1 MAEESRVDEPVEQ
14 ASGVP
19 RRRVAAKGHVGVPFS
34 DPVSSLPKTAQ
45 KILAAARKLL
55 TERGYEAM
63 TLENVAAEAG
73 VNKASIRYNF
83 GNKAGLVT
91 AVLDA
96 YIHDECVRLVTSTKD
111 VPQQEIVDA
120 AVAGMRNMVVEA
132 DNFSGYFDILP
143 YAFREPELR
152 ERMLGLYR
160 WWYLQNLGWL
170 GLRDVPG
177 VEQNDTLVG
186 LGELVCAVI
195 DGLCIQAGLQ
205 PDSFDMGRAM
215 KVFGL
220 LLKSG
225 IGQVRDAAGVDGPA
239 PAGVDA
245 G

>member
-1 MAEESRVDEPVEQ
+1 MDDPLKRTMP
-14 ASGVP
+14 
-19 RRRVAAKGHVGVPFS
+19 KGRLEIPFQ

-55 TERGYEAM
+55 VERGYEAM

-91 AVLDA
+91 AVLDS
-96 YIHDECVRLVTSTKD
+96 YIHDECERLVATIKD
-111 VPQQEIVDA
+111 VPPDEVVDT
-120 AVAGMRNMVVEA
+120 AVAGMRNMLVEA

-143 YAFREPELR
+143 HAFREEELR
-152 ERMLGLYR
+152 ERMLGLYK
-160 WWYLQNLGWL
+160 WWYLQNLAWL

-177 VEQNDTLVG
+177 VEQNETLVG

-205 PDSFDMGRAM
+205 PDGFDMGRAM
-215 KVFGL
+215 NVFGL
-220 LLKSG
+220 LLRHSMDELRT
-225 IGQVRDAAGVDGPA
+225 VAGVA
-239 PAGVDA
+239 PMRKVVS
-245 G
+245 

>member
-1 MAEESRVDEPVEQ
+1 MDDPLKRTMP
-14 ASGVP
+14 
-19 RRRVAAKGHVGVPFS
+19 KGRLEIPFQ

-55 TERGYEAM
+55 VERGYEAM

-91 AVLDA
+91 AVLDS
-96 YIHDECVRLVTSTKD
+96 YIHDECERLVATIKD
-111 VPQQEIVDA
+111 VPPDKVVDT
-120 AVAGMRNMVVEA
+120 AVAGMRNMLVEA

-143 YAFREPELR
+143 YAFREEELR
-152 ERMLGLYR
+152 ERMLGLYK
-160 WWYLQNLGWL
+160 WWYLQNLAWL

-177 VEQNDTLVG
+177 VEQNETLVG

-205 PDSFDMGRAM
+205 PDGFDMGRAM
-215 KVFGL
+215 NVFGL
-220 LLKSG
+220 LLRHSMDELRT
-225 IGQVRDAAGVDGPA
+225 VAGVA
-239 PAGVDA
+239 PMRKVVS
-245 G
+245 

>member
-1 MAEESRVDEPVEQ
+1 VDEPVKQ
-14 ASGVP
+14 TSSAP
-19 RRRVAAKGHVGVPFS
+19 RKRAATGKGHVGVPFN

-83 GNKAGLVT
+83 GNKSGLVT
-91 AVLDA
+91 AVLDS
-96 YIHDECVRLVTSTKD
+96 YIHDECLRLVASARD
-111 VPQQEIVDA
+111 IPQDEVVDA
-120 AVAGMRNMVVEA
+120 AVSGMRNMVVEA

-152 ERMLGLYR
+152 ERMLALYK
-160 WWYLQNLGWL
+160 WWYLQNLAWL

-177 VEQNDTLVG
+177 VEQNETLVG

-205 PDSFDMGRAM
+205 PDGFDMGRAM
-215 KVFGL
+215 KVFGML
-220 LLKSG
+220 LRHSMVE
-225 IGQVRDAAGVDGPA
+225 VRAAAGVTA
-239 PAGVDA
+239 AAGE

>member
-1 MAEESRVDEPVEQ
+1 MDDPLKRTMP
-14 ASGVP
+14 
-19 RRRVAAKGHVGVPFS
+19 KGRLEIPFQ

-55 TERGYEAM
+55 VERGYEAM

-91 AVLDA
+91 AVLDS
-96 YIHDECVRLVTSTKD
+96 YIHDECERLVATIKD
-111 VPQQEIVDA
+111 VPPDKVVDA
-120 AVAGMRNMVVEA
+120 AVAGMRNMLVEA

-143 YAFREPELR
+143 YAFREEELR
-152 ERMLGLYR
+152 ERMLGLYK
-160 WWYLQNLGWL
+160 WWYLQNLAWL

-177 VEQNDTLVG
+177 VEQNETLVG

-205 PDSFDMGRAM
+205 PDGFDMGRAM
-215 KVFGL
+215 NVFGL
-220 LLKSG
+220 LLRHSMDELRT
-225 IGQVRDAAGVDGPA
+225 VAGVSPMRK
-239 PAGVDA
+239 VVS
-245 G
+245 

>member
-1 MAEESRVDEPVEQ
+1 VDDPLKRTT
-14 ASGVP
+14 P
-19 RRRVAAKGHVGVPFS
+19 KGRLEIPFR

-55 TERGYEAM
+55 VERGYEAM

-91 AVLDA
+91 AVLDS
-96 YIHDECVRLVTSTKD
+96 YIHDECERLVATIKD
-111 VPQQEIVDA
+111 VPPDEVVDT
-120 AVAGMRNMVVEA
+120 AVAGMRNMLVEA

-143 YAFREPELR
+143 HAFREEELR
-152 ERMLGLYR
+152 ERMLGLYK
-160 WWYLQNLGWL
+160 WWYLQNLAWL

-177 VEQNDTLVG
+177 VEQNETLVG

-205 PDSFDMGRAM
+205 PDGFDMGRALN
-215 KVFGL
+215 VFGL
-220 LLKSG
+220 LLRHSMDELRT
-225 IGQVRDAAGVDGPA
+225 VAGVA
-239 PAGVDA
+239 PMRKVVS
-245 G
+245 